1 MQEAYDEMMRTSDEG
16 VEKLIELEVAFLNVS
31 SSRLQL
37 ARTRY
42 VTSDCVFYSFPPKGA
57 CDA

>member
-42 VTSDCVFYSFPPKGA
+42 VTSDWLIYSFPPKGA